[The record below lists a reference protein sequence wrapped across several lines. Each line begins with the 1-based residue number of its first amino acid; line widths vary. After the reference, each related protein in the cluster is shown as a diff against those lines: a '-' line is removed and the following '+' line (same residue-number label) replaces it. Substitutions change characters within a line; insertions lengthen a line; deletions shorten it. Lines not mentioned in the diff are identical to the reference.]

1 MRGESGDKGGRWQGK
16 REEVGEKEV
25 RGMSEPYLFI
35 RNVYELKEEN
45 QTDQYWLAADKSKTG
60 VEIILVHEEAK
71 QEQRQQQVELKQ
83 GEGVFLFLQSNSLT
97 TKLTSPT
104 VKFLRLWLSFQWP
117 SS

>member
-1 MRGESGDKGGRWQGK
+1 M
-16 REEVGEKEV
+16 GEKEV

-71 QEQRQQQVELKQ
+71 
-83 GEGVFLFLQSNSLT
+83 
-97 TKLTSPT
+97 
-104 VKFLRLWLSFQWP
+104 
-117 SS
+117 